1 MDQELIAYLDEK
13 FRRASLE
20 VTEQIHGLRE
30 ETAQQFQ
37 AVRQETAQQFQAFR
51 QETAQQFR
59 DTSGKIDG
67 VEAKLSE
74 ENRLTRVLLE
84 GLRSDLKL
92 LAEAVIGLSERRT
105 EHENAM
111 EFKMDQVK
119 SSIEPYFRNL
129 NRRVSLLEGVDNRRE
144 RDVMDVIR
152 EKFEKKR

>member
-20 VTEQIHGLRE
+20 VNEQI
-30 ETAQQFQ
+30 
-37 AVRQETAQQFQAFR
+37 QAFR
-51 QETAQQFR
+51 QETAQRFQEI
-59 DTSGKIDG
+59 SGRIDG
-67 VEAKLSE
+67 LEAKLSE
-74 ENRLTRVLLE
+74 ENRLTRVLVE

-92 LAEAVIGLSERRT
+92 LAKAVIGLSERRT

-119 SSIEPYFRNL
+119 SSIEPYYRNL
-129 NRRVSLLEGVDNRRE
+129 NRRVSLLEGVDSRRD

>member
-1 MDQELIAYLDEK
+1 
-13 FRRASLE
+13 
-20 VTEQIHGLRE
+20 
-30 ETAQQFQ
+30 
-37 AVRQETAQQFQAFR
+37 R